1 MSDQLHGFGV
11 IAAVEKH
18 CEAICFFG
26 AHTKQDA
33 YCTYGLEKESF
44 VGSGQMGPRNFQGNL
59 YRLVNIIIWPDWL
72 VVVWR
77 LTNYPSE

>member
-44 VGSGQMGPRNFQGNL
+44 IGSGQ
-59 YRLVNIIIWPDWL
+59 IIATSHEFFTPKGSVLEGKSPYFREI
-72 VVVWR
+72 
-77 LTNYPSE
+77 